1 MYNIS
6 KHERDNFINEHINEI
21 IRSIYDDESLTDEL
35 YKIPYDA
42 LMIKLFKNML
52 EAYIKCLEDYDN
64 TMS

>member
-35 YKIPYDA
+35 YKISYDA

-52 EAYIKCLEDYDN
+52 EAYINCLEDYDN

>member
-42 LMIKLFKNML
+42 LMIKIFKNML
-52 EAYIKCLEDYDN
+52 EAYINCLEDYDN

>member
-42 LMIKLFKNML
+42 LMIKIFKNML
-52 EAYIKCLEDYDN
+52 QSYIKCLEDYDN